1 MRESSISLKYDEFS
15 IMICMHREYRVLI
28 SALKLWESKSAESN
42 VTSCFALP
50 CSQSSSSTWMHIKEL
65 RCVLPIWTAGRTATR
80 LDDFISVQSTQRPV
94 YRRELPLQFA
104 LCNVFLASYHI
115 HRSCGRCQGTLS
127 MINRLWKQTKVS
139 LSAPSR
145 ETNGAT
151 RYKSRNYFEQLVF
164 EGVIKIG
171 L

>member
-1 MRESSISLKYDEFS
+1 MNSHLWFACTRISSYIGSQAMGVEKG
-15 IMICMHREYRVLI
+15 
-28 SALKLWESKSAESN
+28 AESN

-104 LCNVFLASYHI
+104 LCNVSLASYHV
-115 HRSCGRCQGTLS
+115 HRTRGRCQGTLS
-127 MINRLWKQTKVS
+127 IINRFKSIS
-139 LSAPSR
+139 LNASLR

-151 RYKSRNYFEQLVF
+151 RYKSRNYFERLAF
-164 EGVIKIG
+164 EGVINIG
-171 L
+171 LYNP